1 MWYLNVVKNKIIEC
15 EIIEDLEIKPL
26 IKIKEIESNKIKF
39 LISNQHLFNTRDDV
53 LVSLISFLG
62 NRFDKHLFLTKYNID
77 STELKRCLEIA
88 INRNPEK
95 FI

>member
-1 MWYLNVVKNKIIEC
+1 MWYLNVIKNKIMEC

-39 LISNQHLFNTRDDV
+39 LISNRQLFNTRDDV

-77 STELKRCLEIA
+77 STDLKRCLEIA

>member
-62 NRFDKHLFLTKYNID
+62 NRFDEHLVLTKYNID

-88 INRNPEK
+88 INKNPEK

>member
-1 MWYLNVVKNKIIEC
+1 MWYLNVVKNKIMEC
-15 EIIEDLEIKPL
+15 EVIEDLEIKPL

>member
-1 MWYLNVVKNKIIEC
+1 MWYLNVVKNKIMEC

-39 LISNQHLFNTRDDV
+39 LISNQQLFNTRDDV
-53 LVSLISFLG
+53 LVSLFSFLG
-62 NRFDKHLFLTKYNID
+62 NRFDEHLVLTKYNID